1 MKKIISLISVVVF
14 LVSCSSD
21 EKNEDKQVTVKD
33 PVAQYQLATVEK
45 GGVATIVKLPAQLS
59 AYLEV
64 SIFPKVNGYV
74 KDVLVDIGSHVR
86 RGQLLMTLEAPELKQ
101 AALTEKEKYSK
112 AQSDYI
118 ISKEN
123 YERLQQAAQTPGA
136 VSPQDLSSN
145 KAKVEA
151 NNALS
156 EAAKQNWQMQE
167 TMLAYLNITAPF
179 SGTITERNMHPGAL
193 VSAANKDKP
202 MLELKEE
209 DHLRLQ
215 VDVPENIAAHLKV
228 KDSIYFLV
236 SSFSGKRMK
245 GIVSRKSD
253 NINLQYR
260 TERIEMDV
268 MNDGSLAPGM
278 YADVEIYSKGN
289 SESLNVPRSAVVI
302 STERKY
308 VIVMRDNKMVRVD
321 VTTSN
326 ESMDKVE
333 ISGAL
338 QAGEKVIVN
347 ANDEMR

>member
-1 MKKIISLISVVVF
+1 MRKVVFSISLVTLLF
-14 LVSCSSD
+14 SCSSKK
-21 EKNEDKQVTVKD
+21 ETEDKQNEVKD
-33 PVAQYQLATVEK
+33 PVVQYRLATVEK
-45 GGVATIVKLPAQLS
+45 GGVATIVKLPAQLA
-59 AYLEV
+59 AYQEV

-74 KDVLVDIGSHVR
+74 KKVLVDIGSHVKY
-86 RGQLLMTLEAPELKQ
+86 GQLLMILEAPELIQ
-101 AALTEKEKYSK
+101 EALTEKEKYSK
-112 AQSDYI
+112 AQSDYV

-123 YERLQQAAQTPGA
+123 YERLVQAAQTPGA
-136 VSPQDLSSN
+136 VSPLDLSSA

-156 EAAKQNWQMQE
+156 NAAKENWQMQE

-179 SGTITERNMHPGAL
+179 SGTITERNVHPGAL

-215 VDVPENIAAHLKV
+215 VDIPENVAAHLKV
-228 KDSIYFLV
+228 KDSIYFTV

-268 MNDGSLAPGM
+268 MNAGSLAPGM
-278 YADVEIYSKGN
+278 YADVELYSKGN
-289 SESLNVPRSAVVI
+289 SESLNVPRSAVVT

-308 VIVMRDNKMVRVD
+308 VIVIRNNKMVRVD

-326 ESMDKVE
+326 ESMDRVE
-333 ISGAL
+333 IEGAL

-347 ANDEMR
+347 ANDEIK